1 MNVIAY
7 RCHHDFRT
15 AQTTEMSGLLLKI
28 PHGQVLTF
36 YLFGSYAL
44 VQWADKSELSFSHF
58 NNAFRNQLM
67 SNRAIKL
74 MLIIFGKVE
83 NWIEMPLL

>member
-1 MNVIAY
+1 MD
-7 RCHHDFRT
+7 RR
-15 AQTTEMSGLLLKI
+15 
-28 PHGQVLTF
+28 LTF